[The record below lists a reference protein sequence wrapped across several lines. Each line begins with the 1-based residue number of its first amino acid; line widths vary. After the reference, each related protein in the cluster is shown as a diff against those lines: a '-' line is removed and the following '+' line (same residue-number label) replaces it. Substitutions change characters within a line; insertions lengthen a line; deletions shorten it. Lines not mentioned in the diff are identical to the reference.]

1 MSLCGNVSTF
11 PVKHKG
17 KAKKDSA
24 IECRTEACFVYA
36 ESSLSSLKE
45 KVRKGAW
52 RMPRLKEAM
61 KDVIS
66 CVKPR

>member
-1 MSLCGNVSTF
+1 MIISIQLKVWAMSLCGNVSTF

-17 KAKKDSA
+17 KAK
-24 IECRTEACFVYA
+24 
-36 ESSLSSLKE
+36 